1 MIIVMRKEYER
12 KPHHMCLGRLKFY
25 MHTLNTISD
34 PGVKL
39 VKLEIFVLEIYSNLK
54 NWFKNSVMYNMHV
67 L

>member
-54 NWFKNSVMYNMHV
+54 N
-67 L
+67 